1 MSVTPPISVSSG
13 FAKLLAT
20 EDITVRVDS
29 AAPTACFDVESRT
42 LTMPVWPN
50 MSEELSDMLV
60 GHEVS
65 HALNTTDDD
74 LPATVARLA
83 SGAGVPEQIAMMA
96 LIVVEDVRIDR
107 LIQRRYPGLR
117 RDYAVGYPEMREMN
131 LFEVSEDENLD
142 ES

>member
-20 EDITVRVDS
+20 EDITVLVDS

-50 MSEELSDMLV
+50 MSEELTDMLV

-96 LIVVEDVRIDR
+96 LNVVEES
-107 LIQRRYPGLR
+107 LQR
-117 RDYAVGYPEMREMN
+117 
-131 LFEVSEDENLD
+131 
-142 ES
+142 